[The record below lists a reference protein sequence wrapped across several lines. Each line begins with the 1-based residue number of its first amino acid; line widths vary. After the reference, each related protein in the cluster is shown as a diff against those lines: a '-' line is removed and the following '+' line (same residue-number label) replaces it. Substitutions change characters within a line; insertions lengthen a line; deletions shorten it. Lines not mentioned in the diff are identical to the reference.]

1 MRYLRVGPAGHEQ
14 PVVLSDD
21 DRAFDLSHLTDD
33 IDADFLSIRLADIDE
48 ALATGYLPEID
59 LGGARIG
66 PPLARPESIICVGM
80 NYAAHAAESGSS
92 PPSDVIVFFKKN
104 NTIVGPDD
112 DVLLAPG
119 STQLD
124 WEVEIGVVIGR
135 TCRRLTDR
143 GSALASVAGYVLAN
157 DVSERHDQLQVS
169 GGQWSKGKCGE
180 TYSPIGPWLATP
192 DYVGDPQSL
201 RLRSWVNDEPRQD
214 SSSADMIFSVAD
226 IIVDLSRY
234 MVLEPGDLILTGTP
248 EGVALSGRF
257 PFLKDGDVV
266 HLEADRLGS
275 MRQTVRTAQ
284 T

>member
-1 MRYLRVGPAGHEQ
+1 
-14 PVVLSDD
+14 
-21 DRAFDLSHLTDD
+21 
-33 IDADFLSIRLADIDE
+33 
-48 ALATGYLPEID
+48 
-59 LGGARIG
+59 
-66 PPLARPESIICVGM
+66 M
-80 NYAAHAAESGSS
+80 NYAAHAAESGSP

-104 NTIVGPDD
+104 NTIVGPND

-119 STQLD
+119 SNQLD

-135 TCRRLTDR
+135 TCRRLTDLDC
-143 GSALASVAGYVLAN
+143 ALASVAGYLLAN
-157 DVSERHDQLQVS
+157 DVSERHDQLEVS

-192 DYVGDPQSL
+192 DYVGNPQSL

-257 PFLKDGDVV
+257 PYLNEGDVV
-266 HLEADRLGS
+266 RLEADRLGS
-275 MRQTVRTAQ
+275 MRQTVRAAQ
-284 T
+284 S

>member
-1 MRYLRVGPAGHEQ
+1 MRYLRVGPTGRER
-14 PVVLSDD
+14 PVLLTDD
-21 DRAFDLSHLTDD
+21 DRAFELDNLTDD
-33 IDADFLSIRLADIDE
+33 IDAAFLSTGLVDVHE
-48 ALATGYLPEID
+48 ALAAGSLSEID
-59 LGGARIG
+59 IDGARIG

-80 NYAAHAAESGSS
+80 NYAAHAAESGSP

-112 DVLLAPG
+112 DVLRAPG

-124 WEVEIGVVIGR
+124 WEAEIGVVIGR
-135 TCRRLTDR
+135 TCRRLTGLD
-143 GSALASVAGYVLAN
+143 SALASVAGYLLAN
-157 DVSERHDQLQVS
+157 DVSERHDQLEVS

-180 TYSPIGPWLATP
+180 TYSPVGPWLATP

-201 RLRSWVNDEPRQD
+201 RLRSWVNDQPRQD
-214 SSSADMIFSVAD
+214 SSSADMIFSVAE

-257 PFLKDGDVV
+257 PYLNDGDIVR
-266 HLEADRLGS
+266 LEADRLGS
-275 MRQTVRTAQ
+275 MRQTVRAAQ
-284 T
+284 L

>member
-1 MRYLRVGPAGHEQ
+1 MRYLRVGPAGWER
-14 PVVLSDD
+14 PVLLTDD
-21 DRAFDLSHLTDD
+21 DRAFDLSPITVD
-33 IDADFLSIRLADIDE
+33 IDAAFLGTRLVDVQEALSIGL
-48 ALATGYLPEID
+48 LPEID
-59 LGGARIG
+59 LDGTRIG

-80 NYAAHAAESGSS
+80 NYAVHAAESGSP

-104 NTIVGPDD
+104 NTIVGPGD

-135 TCRRLTDR
+135 TCRRVTDQE
-143 GSALASVAGYVLAN
+143 SALASVAGYLLAN

-180 TYSPIGPWLATP
+180 TYNPIGPWLATP
-192 DYVGDPQSL
+192 DYVGDPQKL

-214 SSSADMIFSVAD
+214 SSSADMIFSIAD

-257 PFLKDGDVV
+257 PYLKDGDVV
-266 HLEADRLGS
+266 RLEADRLGS
-275 MRQTVRTAQ
+275 MRQAVRTAQ

>member
-1 MRYLRVGPAGHEQ
+1 MRYLRVGAAGRER
-14 PVVLSDD
+14 PVLLTDD
-21 DRAFDLSHLTDD
+21 DRAFDLGQLTND
-33 IDADFLSIRLADIDE
+33 IDAAFLSTRLVDVQE
-48 ALATGYLPEID
+48 ALATGSLPEFD
-59 LGGARIG
+59 LNDARIG
-66 PPLARPESIICVGM
+66 PPLARPASIICVGM
-80 NYAAHAAESGSS
+80 NYAAHAAESGSP

-112 DVLLAPG
+112 DVLLAPS
-119 STQLD
+119 STELD

-135 TCRRLTDR
+135 TCRRLTGQD
-143 GSALASVAGYVLAN
+143 SALAAVAGYVLAN
-157 DVSERHDQLQVS
+157 DVSERHDQLRVS

-180 TYSPIGPWLATP
+180 SYSPIGPWLATP

-214 SSSADMIFSVAD
+214 SSSADMVFSVAD

-257 PFLKDGDVV
+257 PYLKNGDVV
-266 HLEADRLGS
+266 RLEADRLGS
-275 MRQTVRTAQ
+275 MRQTVRTAR

>member
-1 MRYLRVGPAGHEQ
+1 MRYLRVGPAGRER
-14 PVVLSDD
+14 PVVLTDD
-21 DRAFDLSHLTDD
+21 DRAFDLGDLADD
-33 IDADFLSIRLADIDE
+33 IDAAFLSARLIDVEE
-48 ALATGYLPEID
+48 ALETGTLPEID
-59 LGGARIG
+59 LDGARIG
-66 PPLARPESIICVGM
+66 PPLSRPQSIICVGM
-80 NYAAHAAESGSS
+80 NYAAHAAESGSP

-119 STQLD
+119 SNQLD

-135 TCRRLTDR
+135 TCRRLANRD
-143 GSALASVAGYVLAN
+143 SALASVAGYVLAN

-257 PFLKDGDVV
+257 PYLKDGDVV
-266 HLEADRLGS
+266 RLEADRLGS

>member
-1 MRYLRVGPAGHEQ
+1 MRYLRVGPAGWER
-14 PVVLSDD
+14 PVLLTDD
-21 DRAFDLSHLTDD
+21 DRAFDLSPITVD
-33 IDADFLSIRLADIDE
+33 IDAAFLGTRLVDVQEALSIGL
-48 ALATGYLPEID
+48 LPEID
-59 LGGARIG
+59 LDGTRIG

-80 NYAAHAAESGSS
+80 NYAAHAAESGSP

-104 NTIVGPDD
+104 NTIVGPGD

-135 TCRRLTDR
+135 TCRRVTDQE
-143 GSALASVAGYVLAN
+143 SALASVAGYLLAN

-180 TYSPIGPWLATP
+180 TYNPIGPWLATP
-192 DYVGDPQSL
+192 DYVGDPQKL

-214 SSSADMIFSVAD
+214 SSSADMIFSIAD

-257 PFLKDGDVV
+257 PYLKDGDVV
-266 HLEADRLGS
+266 RLEADRLGS
-275 MRQTVRTAQ
+275 MRQAVRTAQ

>member
-1 MRYLRVGPAGHEQ
+1 MRYLRVGPAGWER
-14 PVVLSDD
+14 PVLLTDD
-21 DRAFDLSHLTDD
+21 DRAFDLSPITVD
-33 IDADFLSIRLADIDE
+33 IDAAFLGTRLVDVQEALSIGL
-48 ALATGYLPEID
+48 LPEID
-59 LGGARIG
+59 LDGTRIG

-80 NYAAHAAESGSS
+80 NYVAHAAESGSP

-104 NTIVGPDD
+104 NTIVGPGD

-135 TCRRLTDR
+135 TCRGVTDQE
-143 GSALASVAGYVLAN
+143 SALASVAGYLLAN

-180 TYSPIGPWLATP
+180 TYNPIGPWLATP
-192 DYVGDPQSL
+192 DYVGDPQKL

-214 SSSADMIFSVAD
+214 SSSADMIFSIAD

-257 PFLKDGDVV
+257 PYLKDGDVV
-266 HLEADRLGS
+266 RLEADRLGS
-275 MRQTVRTAQ
+275 MRQAVRTAQ

>member
-1 MRYLRVGPAGHEQ
+1 MRYLRVGPAGWER
-14 PVVLSDD
+14 PVLLTDD
-21 DRAFDLSHLTDD
+21 DRAFDLSPITVD
-33 IDADFLSIRLADIDE
+33 IDAAFLGTRLVDVQEALSIGL
-48 ALATGYLPEID
+48 LPEID
-59 LGGARIG
+59 LDGTRIG

-80 NYAAHAAESGSS
+80 NYAAHAAESGSP

-104 NTIVGPDD
+104 NTIVGPGD

-135 TCRRLTDR
+135 TCRRVTDQE
-143 GSALASVAGYVLAN
+143 SALASVAGYLLAN

-180 TYSPIGPWLATP
+180 TYNPIGPWLATP
-192 DYVGDPQSL
+192 DYIGDPQKL

-257 PFLKDGDVV
+257 PYLKDGDVV
-266 HLEADRLGS
+266 RLEADRLGS
-275 MRQTVRTAQ
+275 MRQAVRTAQ